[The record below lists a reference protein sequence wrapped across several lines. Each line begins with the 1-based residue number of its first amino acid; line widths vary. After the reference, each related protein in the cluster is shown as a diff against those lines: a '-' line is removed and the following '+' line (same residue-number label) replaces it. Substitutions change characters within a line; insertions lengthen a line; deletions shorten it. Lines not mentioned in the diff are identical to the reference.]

1 MRHRIFMH
9 VVWTTRQCAPL
20 IDLAVAEYLAANL
33 PIIARQ
39 ERAHL
44 LDLGIVSTHVHLLI
58 RVHPTTS
65 VTRLLQRMKGGTA
78 AGINKRFAATD
89 LRWAKGYNI
98 DSVSLRALKAVAA
111 YVRDQHVHHPDE
123 AIAGWSARN
132 FRPLGANVAL
142 ATSAEPSL

>member
-1 MRHRIFMH
+1 MH
-9 VVWTTRQCAPL
+9 VVWTTRGRAAL
-20 IDLAVAEYLAANL
+20 IDVDVAEYLAANL

-44 LDLGIVSTHVHLLI
+44 LELGIVSTHVHMLI
-58 RVHPTTS
+58 RIHPTTS

-78 AGINKRFAATD
+78 AGINKRYPASD

-98 DSVSLRALKAVAA
+98 DSVSLRALEAVAG
-111 YVRDQHVHHPDE
+111 YVCDQPLHHPDE
-123 AIAGWSARN
+123 AIAGRSSRS
-132 FRPLGANVAL
+132 PGPVGADVAL